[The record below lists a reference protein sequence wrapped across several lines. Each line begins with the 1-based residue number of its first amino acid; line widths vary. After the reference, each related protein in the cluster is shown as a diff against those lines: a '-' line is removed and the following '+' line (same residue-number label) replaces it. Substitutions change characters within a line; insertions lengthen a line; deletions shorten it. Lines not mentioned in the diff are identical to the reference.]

1 MTLLLLPQNEVMK
14 EESNVVS
21 LLSCLMV
28 GIEESLHSRAKV
40 SFSFIQGEK
49 STRRTNP
56 LSDPLS
62 CLYVIPA
69 FYVTALF
76 MFTFD

>member
-1 MTLLLLPQNEVMK
+1 MWVL
-14 EESNVVS
+14 S

-28 GIEESLHSRAKV
+28 GTEESLHLRAEV

-49 STRRTNP
+49 STRRTTP
-56 LSDPLS
+56 RSDPLS
-62 CLYVIPA
+62 CLDVIPA

-76 MFTFD
+76 MSTSD